1 MLYEAYQT
9 HTDLLYPLRA
19 AAGSALTLL
28 EHPGQVLQSTRLTYP
43 CSDSTARAAAA
54 FELIARAQLTH
65 TRPSFDIDTV
75 VAGGREVAVTEEVVV
90 DTPFAQLLR
99 FVKDAPGEQ
108 PRVLL
113 VAPMSGHFATLLR
126 DTVRT
131 LLADHDVY
139 VTDWGNA
146 RDVPFLHGPFGLDEY
161 IAHLVHFLEAIGP
174 RAHVIAVCQ
183 PCVPALAA
191 VAAMAQGGHPDQPLS
206 MTLMAGPIDCRINP
220 TKVNELATAQ
230 PIEWFESR
238 LITTVPLRYRGA
250 FRRVYP
256 GFLQLTAFMS
266 MNLERHVK
274 AFVDLYNAII
284 DGEHEKAEG
293 TRSFYREYFAVAD
306 LPAEFYLDTVRLVF
320 QEYALARGTLTWEGE
335 PIEPAAIRG
344 TALLTV
350 EGERDDICSIGQTMA
365 AHDLT
370 PGIRPYLKQHHMQA
384 GVGHY
389 GVFSGRRWHDDI
401 YPIVRDMIYQ
411 TEARGAMVAAP
422 GRSASASAAVT
433 SIESTPGDG
442 TR

>member
-28 EHPGQVLQSTRLTYP
+28 EHPGQVLGSARLAYP
-43 CSDSTARAAAA
+43 CSDANARAAAA

-65 TRPSFDIDTV
+65 TRPAFDIDNV
-75 VAGGREVAVTEEVVV
+75 MVGGSESAVIEEVIV
-90 DTPFAQLLR
+90 DTPFAKLLR
-99 FVKDAPGEQ
+99 FAKDVPGEQ

-139 VTDWGNA
+139 VTDWCNA
-146 RDVPFLHGPFGLDEY
+146 RDVPYLHGRFGLDEY

-174 RAHVIAVCQ
+174 GAHMIAVCQ

-206 MTLMAGPIDCRINP
+206 LTLMAGPIDCRINP

-230 PIEWFESR
+230 PIDWFESR
-238 LITTVPLRYRGA
+238 LIAAVPLRFRGA

-256 GFLQLTAFMS
+256 GFLQLSAFMS

-293 TRSFYREYFAVAD
+293 ARSFYREYFAVAD

-320 QEYALARGTLTWEGE
+320 QEYTLARGKLTWEGGAIDAGRD
-335 PIEPAAIRG
+335 PQHRAADGRG
-344 TALLTV
+344 
-350 EGERDDICSIGQTMA
+350 R
-365 AHDLT
+365 
-370 PGIRPYLKQHHMQA
+370 
-384 GVGHY
+384 
-389 GVFSGRRWHDDI
+389 
-401 YPIVRDMIYQ
+401 
-411 TEARGAMVAAP
+411 
-422 GRSASASAAVT
+422 
-433 SIESTPGDG
+433 

>member
-19 AAGSALTLL
+19 TAGSALTLL
-28 EHPGQVLQSTRLTYP
+28 EHPGQVLRSPRLAYP
-43 CSDSTARAAAA
+43 GSDANARAAAA

-65 TRPSFDIDTV
+65 TRPAFDIDTV
-75 VAGGREVAVTEEVVV
+75 IVGGREVAVTEEVIVA
-90 DTPFAQLLR
+90 TPFAQLLR
-99 FVKDAPGEQ
+99 FARDQPAEQ

-139 VTDWGNA
+139 VTDWRNA
-146 RDVPFLHGPFGLDEY
+146 RDVSLLHGSFGLDEY
-161 IAHLVHFLEAIGP
+161 IAHLVHFVEAIGP

-191 VAAMAQGGHPDQPLS
+191 VAAMAQGGHPAQPSS

-220 TKVNELATAQ
+220 TKVNELANAQ
-230 PIEWFESR
+230 PIDWFESR
-238 LITTVPLRYRGA
+238 LIATVPFRYRGA

-266 MNLERHVK
+266 MNLERHVQ
-274 AFVDLYNAII
+274 AFADLYNAII
-284 DGEHEKAEG
+284 AGEHEKAEG

-320 QEYALARGTLTWEGE
+320 QEYALARGELTWEGLAV
-335 PIEPAAIRG
+335 EPAAIRG

-350 EGERDDICSIGQTMA
+350 EGERDDICSVGQTMA

-370 PGIRPYLKQHHMQA
+370 PGIRPYLKQHHLQA

-389 GVFSGRRWHDDI
+389 GVFSGRRWHNEI

-411 TEARGAMVAAP
+411 MEARGAMGPAAVRSAP
-422 GRSASASAAVT
+422 GGV
-433 SIESTPGDG
+433 PMH
-442 TR
+442 